1 VDWTA
6 LRRKIRV
13 LDDFLAGEWLHHPKI
28 FGLAT
33 NLYWV
38 SGGLTKMKETM
49 KHYNEIGETGYTQ
62 NNFNALSY
70 QRKRQYHPQHLN
82 EFSDYEEEHRSV
94 VSALTFENGRVDQVE
109 ERPPQISLSDA
120 ERSFSM
126 QLDEVLESRETGD
139 VVLFK
144 VPTALGKTAAL
155 EGLEGVT
162 IAAPTNDLKEEIT
175 ERMDVKC
182 ASTPATPEF
191 ESDVIQERIDTL
203 YKVGLGEAVSRLLQ
217 RISRGQVSEATRED
231 ELKAE
236 EYLRD
241 LRKTY
246 ALKDTVVTTHARAM
260 HTDFQH
266 DTMIFDEDPL
276 DQILEVGEV
285 KISDLF
291 QLKQNLQQDLFGEK
305 NPLED
310 VLMWLVKLNG
320 STYTETPTFDIDLEK
335 LEDEILERDVDS
347 NIFDFFQSDY
357 CVLDKEDGDKLRFV
371 SKRRIPD
378 DKKIIIMSATAPVE
392 IYRKIFGD
400 RLDVVELTN
409 VEREGEIIQHTKK
422 SYSRSSLEGSVDE
435 INDKVD
441 GEPVITFKTFKN
453 RIDGATE
460 EMHFGNC
467 EGYDTL
473 KGKDIAV
480 VGTPHIN
487 QTKYFLIAMALGEKV
502 KTTDKSMKYEAI
514 EHNGLRFKFMAFNRN
529 KELQKIQLSLIES
542 ELVQAVG
549 RARTLREDCTV
560 NVYSNLPLS
569 IADKYVY

>member
-1 VDWTA
+1 
-6 LRRKIRV
+6 
-13 LDDFLAGEWLHHPKI
+13 
-28 FGLAT
+28 
-33 NLYWV
+33 
-38 SGGLTKMKETM
+38 
-49 KHYNEIGETGYTQ
+49 
-62 NNFNALSY
+62 
-70 QRKRQYHPQHLN
+70 
-82 EFSDYEEEHRSV
+82 
-94 VSALTFENGRVDQVE
+94 
-109 ERPPQISLSDA
+109 
-120 ERSFSM
+120 
-126 QLDEVLESRETGD
+126 
-139 VVLFK
+139 
-144 VPTALGKTAAL
+144 
-155 EGLEGVT
+155 
-162 IAAPTNDLKEEIT
+162 
-175 ERMDVKC
+175 
-182 ASTPATPEF
+182 
-191 ESDVIQERIDTL
+191 
-203 YKVGLGEAVSRLLQ
+203 
-217 RISRGQVSEATRED
+217 
-231 ELKAE
+231 
-236 EYLRD
+236 
-241 LRKTY
+241 
-246 ALKDTVVTTHARAM
+246 
-260 HTDFQH
+260 
-266 DTMIFDEDPL
+266 
-276 DQILEVGEV
+276 
-285 KISDLF
+285 
-291 QLKQNLQQDLFGEK
+291 
-305 NPLED
+305 
-310 VLMWLVKLNG
+310 MWLVKLNG